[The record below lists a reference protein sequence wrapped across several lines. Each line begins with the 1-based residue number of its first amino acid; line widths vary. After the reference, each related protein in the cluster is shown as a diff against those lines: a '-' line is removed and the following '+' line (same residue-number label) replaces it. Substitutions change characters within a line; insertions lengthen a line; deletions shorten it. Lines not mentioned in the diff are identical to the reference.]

1 MQKETNAQCRVCK
14 KEDEGILHL
23 FLFCEKLS
31 PFKELKEIIRNLS
44 DKEGNFNWNRFFMLG
59 MADKANKKLINL
71 FLILAKKAIWKRRN
85 IAKNRFYCKHM
96 VVF

>member
-31 PFKELKEIIRNLS
+31 PFFKELKEIIRNLS
-44 DKEGNFNWNRFFMLG
+44 DKEGDFNWNRFFFCWEWQIKQTRNL
-59 MADKANKKLINL
+59 LIC
-71 FLILAKKAIWKRRN
+71 F
-85 IAKNRFYCKHM
+85 
-96 VVF
+96 

>member
-1 MQKETNAQCRVCK
+1 MIKRAIST
-14 KEDEGILHL
+14 GI
-23 FLFCEKLS
+23 
-31 PFKELKEIIRNLS
+31 
-44 DKEGNFNWNRFFMLG
+44 DFFMLG

-85 IAKNRFYCKHM
+85 IAKNRFYCKPM